1 MEDVV
6 LAPGRMDVEALGL
19 GESITLI
26 TRELTHV
33 RGNCMGHQRV
43 EQCRLGQGVDRP
55 GLFCVK
61 YEGFG
66 SGYTKRI
73 EESKAIGR
81 HLP

>member
-1 MEDVV
+1 MEVAV

-33 RGNCMGHQRV
+33 RGNCVGHQRV

-55 GLFCVK
+55 GVLCLK
-61 YEGFG
+61 YEGLG
-66 SGYTKRI
+66 TGHAKRV
-73 EESKAIGR
+73 EENKVIGR
-81 HLP
+81 HLS